1 MEYPEEDRAQQND
14 ETGLGLRIALVE
26 QIVMYMMAIRRE
38 RAAVPVDAQE
48 EEARRIEHRE

>member
-14 ETGLGLRIALVE
+14 EAGLGLRIALVE

-48 EEARRIEHRE
+48 EEACRVEHRE